1 MNTNIQTNFQICISV
16 PLTNVF
22 QISLDDS
29 KRKQNKIW
37 VDQGSEFYKKFLKKW
52 LEELKQKCIH
62 YTKKEM
68 CGC

>member
-29 KRKQNKIW
+29 KGKQNKIW

-52 LEELKQKCIH
+52 LEELK
-62 YTKKEM
+62 
-68 CGC
+68 